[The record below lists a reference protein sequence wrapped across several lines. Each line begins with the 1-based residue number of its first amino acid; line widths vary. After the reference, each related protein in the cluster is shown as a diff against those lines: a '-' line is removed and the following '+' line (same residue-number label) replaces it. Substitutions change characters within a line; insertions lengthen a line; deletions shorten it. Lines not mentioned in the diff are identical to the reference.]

1 MAEYDSREIAALIA
15 KECKKKAS
23 PIIIQKFR
31 NFFIAVMGLCS
42 RGKMP
47 VFAMNTPAYGRTA
60 LYSLKCSTIS
70 INMEISLTFLQTSAK
85 FQLLKIKK

>member
-1 MAEYDSREIAALIA
+1 MAESDSREIAALIA

-60 LYSLKCSTIS
+60 LYSTIS